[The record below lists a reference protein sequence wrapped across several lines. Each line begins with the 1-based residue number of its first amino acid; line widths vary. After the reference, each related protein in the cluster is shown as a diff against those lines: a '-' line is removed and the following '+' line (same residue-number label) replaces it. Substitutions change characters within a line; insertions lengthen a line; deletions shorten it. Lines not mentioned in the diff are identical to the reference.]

1 MKAAVTL
8 ARRGHSVTLLE
19 RDEALGGQVNLILRT
34 PGRDE
39 FGWITRDLEVQLRKT
54 GVDVR
59 LGTEATA
66 DLVTGLEPDG
76 VIVATG
82 AVAEPHAASRA

>member
-1 MKAAVTL
+1 M
-8 ARRGHSVTLLE
+8 
-19 RDEALGGQVNLILRT
+19 NLILRT

-39 FGWITRDLEVQLRKT
+39 FGWITRDLEVQLRKR

-66 DLVTGLEPDG
+66 
-76 VIVATG
+76 A
-82 AVAEPHAASRA
+82 ARAAASSPTA